1 VRGEQRWNVGA
12 GVRVSLGEHR
22 PQRAQ
27 VVDYRLNRWYC
38 HAYRSLGD
46 IREAAQRT
54 EAFDDWKPEILRQA
68 E

>member
-1 VRGEQRWNVGA
+1 M
-12 GVRVSLGEHR
+12 
-22 PQRAQ
+22 
-27 VVDYRLNRWYC
+27 DYRLNRWYC